1 MTLNTGA
8 TLDQLLTSLRAVKPS
23 HSALN
28 PGWASQENTATNI
41 RVTGQV
47 PPTSDPE
54 ILDVDGYYPRRLA
67 ARFYYWVHD
76 SNLPMPEDGSQ
87 APSSDYFPDAVDLLI
102 SAQPGDTYL
111 VLFSTYN
118 DTLAEDA
125 ADALL
130 ARARTVDPQST
141 LNRSSSALHLSSSD
155 VFVWIYEHERATRR
169 LAAGLMI
176 TKVES
181 VSTAE
186 TGNKS
191 GLLKGVVDWD
201 RISFLTALAEGQNFG
216 PVTVTVHLTDLKGV
230 NRVVFALWADGSFS
244 VKATPTHYRGIAD
257 QDQLKLNAVHD
268 AAYRIIPAVRAA
280 RSADTAWPGRR
291 STMID
296 DAKAKLASH
305 FGSAAVEAPTATG
318 TISTP
323 PSPAP

>member
-8 TLDQLLTSLRAVKPS
+8 TLDQLLTSLQAVKPS
-23 HSALN
+23 HAALN
-28 PGWASQENTATNI
+28 PGWASQNDSGSNI
-41 RVTGQV
+41 HVTGQV

-54 ILDVDGYYPRRLA
+54 ILDVDGDYPRRIA

-76 SNLPMPEDGSQ
+76 SNLPMPDDGSQ
-87 APSSDYFPDAVDLLI
+87 PPSSDYFVDAVDLLV
-102 SAQPGDTYL
+102 SAQPGASFL
-111 VLFSTYN
+111 LLFSTSN
-118 DTLAEDA
+118 DALAEVA

-130 ARARTVDPQST
+130 ARARSIDPQST
-141 LNRSSSALHLSSSD
+141 LNRSSSALHLSSPD
-155 VFVWIYEHERATRR
+155 VFVWIYEHERARRR
-169 LAAGLMI
+169 LAPGLMI

-181 VSTAE
+181 VSTVE

-244 VKATPTHYRGIAD
+244 VRATPTHYRGIAD
-257 QDQLKLNAVHD
+257 QDQLKLTAVND
-268 AAYRIIPAVRAA
+268 TAYRIIPAVR
-280 RSADTAWPGRR
+280 SAKATDTGWAGRKT
-291 STMID
+291 TMIG

-305 FGSAAVEAPTATG
+305 FGSAPVSATATTG
-318 TISTP
+318 TISTS
-323 PSPAP
+323 PSSTP